1 VVVEDVMET
10 DNNDEEL
17 SSERERERRRKVH
30 WERERE
36 PEVEM
41 HGGKRSLIRFVRG
54 TILRVCSLSL
64 LKRPTLGV
72 RRKRHF
78 MSGCTSREYGRR
90 REREIGR
97 KERERERERS
107 EEEEP
112 LCRSGRLGHSRRC
125 RIGEMPNRNRQGGES
140 EKVV

>member
-1 VVVEDVMET
+1 MHVWLFSFRFTASSFNGGGRTAPAAHVVVEDVMET

-41 HGGKRSLIRFVRG
+41 HGGKRRLIRFVRG

-78 MSGCTSREYGRR
+78 MSGCTSREYGNGSTNY
-90 REREIGR
+90 ITN
-97 KERERERERS
+97 
-107 EEEEP
+107 
-112 LCRSGRLGHSRRC
+112 SRGM
-125 RIGEMPNRNRQGGES
+125 IVMIVS
-140 EKVV
+140 LAMALY

>member
-1 VVVEDVMET
+1 MHVWLFSFRCTASSFNGGGRTAPAAHVVVEDVMET

-78 MSGCTSREYGRR
+78 MSGCTSREYGTGSI
-90 REREIGR
+90 ETLEPAR
-97 KERERERERS
+97 KTKITAVTVGS
-107 EEEEP
+107 
-112 LCRSGRLGHSRRC
+112 
-125 RIGEMPNRNRQGGES
+125 M
-140 EKVV
+140 

>member
-1 VVVEDVMET
+1 VVEDVMET

-41 HGGKRSLIRFVRG
+41 HGGKRRLIRFVRG

-78 MSGCTSREYGRR
+78 MSGCTSREYGGR

-97 KERERERERS
+97 KERERELGGGGTALSLRAVG
-107 EEEEP
+107 P
-112 LCRSGRLGHSRRC
+112 LSP
-125 RIGEMPNRNRQGGES
+125 MPNRRDAE
-140 EKVV
+140 